1 MATFITHESPSGE
14 ALIKMYLGDAT
25 PSCTVSGVRWWQ
37 AGRNASHTFYLG
49 LDDKGA
55 LWHTAFGD
63 GDERLCDCP
72 WDVRCTCETLSSDE
86 VMNRNR
92 RPVKNGEQLYLGR

>member
-1 MATFITHESPSGE
+1 MATFITHESSSGE
-14 ALIKMYLGDAT
+14 ACIKMYFGDDVPAR
-25 PSCTVSGVRWWQ
+25 TVSGVRWWL
-37 AGRNASHTFYLG
+37 AESNSSRTFYLG

-55 LWHTAFGD
+55 LWRTACGD
-63 GDERLCDCP
+63 GDEKLCDCP
-72 WDVRCTCETLSSDE
+72 WGARCTCETLSSDE